1 MKKLIFLATLL
12 LLQANGYG
20 FTIKKD
26 NSLLDMVGYGNCDMQ
41 TNGEVLCMQQ
51 RIRCRGMVFDVGAN
65 KGQWSKYALGLK
77 PRITLYSFEPIAPI
91 FEKLKRTLKKYRNAF
106 TFNLAFSK
114 QAGTKTLFFYDKNQ
128 DVTELSGLYYRPI
141 LDELIGE
148 KPKQVSIQTDTLDFF
163 CQHHDIH
170 MIDFLKIDTEGSE
183 LDILLGAYGLLCQK
197 QIKTIQFEYGG
208 AYLDSQSTLK
218 QVYDLLSELH
228 YTVYRIIPE
237 GLIEITE
244 WRDELEI
251 FQYSNYLATAKP
263 IVY

>member
-1 MKKLIFLATLL
+1 MKKHIFLAVLL
-12 LLQANGYG
+12 LPQANGYG

-26 NSLLDMVGYGNCDMQ
+26 NSLLDRVGYGNCDMQ
-41 TNGEVLCMQQ
+41 TNGEVLCMKQ
-51 RIRCRGMVFDVGAN
+51 RIRCRGIVFDVGAN
-65 KGQWSKYALGLK
+65 KGQWSKYALELR
-77 PRITLYSFEPIAPI
+77 PRITLYAFEPIAPI
-91 FEKLKRTLKKYRNAF
+91 FAKLQSTLKRHSNAL
-106 TFNLAFSK
+106 TFNFAFSN

-141 LDELIGE
+141 LDDLIGE
-148 KPKQVSIQTDTLDFF
+148 KPKQVAIQTDTIDSF
-163 CQHHDIH
+163 CQRHDIH

-183 LDILLGAYGLLCQK
+183 LDILLGAYNLLCQK

-228 YTVYRIIPE
+228 YAVYRIIPE

-244 WRDELEI
+244 WRNELET
-251 FQYSNYLATAKP
+251 FEYSNYLATAKR
-263 IVY
+263 IIG